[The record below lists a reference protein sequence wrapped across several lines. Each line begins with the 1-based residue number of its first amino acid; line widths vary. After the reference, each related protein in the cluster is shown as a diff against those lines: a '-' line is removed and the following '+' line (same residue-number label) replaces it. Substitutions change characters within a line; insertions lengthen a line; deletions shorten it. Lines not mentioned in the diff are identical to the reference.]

1 MFTVIEV
8 PPFRPSDKGMS
19 EMSQVTV
26 VKRTLTL
33 DNLKRKMTSEWF
45 YDSTFY
51 TIPIEMHV
59 QGNNSKTLMSPGITS
74 IPIRLEK
81 KPSLRQK
88 ILPKLLSRDN
98 FS

>member
-1 MFTVIEV
+1 MPKIYLFDVTKPKNKVFTVIEV

-26 VKRTLTL
+26 VKRILTL

-59 QGNNSKTLMSPGITS
+59 QVT
-74 IPIRLEK
+74 
-81 KPSLRQK
+81 
-88 ILPKLLSRDN
+88 
-98 FS
+98 